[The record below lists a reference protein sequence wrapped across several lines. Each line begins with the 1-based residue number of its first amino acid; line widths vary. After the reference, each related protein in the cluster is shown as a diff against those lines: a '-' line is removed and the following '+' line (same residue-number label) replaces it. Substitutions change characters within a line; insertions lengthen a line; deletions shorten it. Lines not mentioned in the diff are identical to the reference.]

1 LNNFTKGS
9 GMGLGMAYSNCQHDF
24 QAPFVEK
31 SNQIMKV
38 TDPALIEK
46 ILKKVIGILAVY

>member
-1 LNNFTKGS
+1 
-9 GMGLGMAYSNCQHDF
+9 MGLGMAYSNCQHDI

-31 SNQIMKV
+31 SSQFVKV

-46 ILKKVIGILAVY
+46 ILKKVRF